1 MDGLNCWRS
10 AGWLLR
16 AVSAAGFEDGKIIHK
31 YNSYVDT
38 PDPSDALDFGT
49 QGITF
54 CARKPIKSS

>member
-1 MDGLNCWRS
+1 M
-10 AGWLLR
+10 
-16 AVSAAGFEDGKIIHK
+16 SAAGFEAGKIVHK

-54 CARKPIKSS
+54 RARKPNKSS